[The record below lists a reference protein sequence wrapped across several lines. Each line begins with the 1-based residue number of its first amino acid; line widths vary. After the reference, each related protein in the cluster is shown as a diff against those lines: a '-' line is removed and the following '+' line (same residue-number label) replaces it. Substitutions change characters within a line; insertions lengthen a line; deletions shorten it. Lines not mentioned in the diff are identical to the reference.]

1 MRFYVP
7 TDIYV
12 EKDCVKNHA
21 KELLAVGKRALIVT
35 GHSSA
40 KANGSLNDVTEVLN
54 TGGVAYQ
61 IFDEVEENPSTDTV
75 GKGAKIAREF
85 GAEFIIGIGGG
96 SAIDAAKAMAILL
109 VNPSVNADDLHKTPS
124 HPLNH
129 APVVAVPTTCGT
141 GSEATPVA
149 IITNHKIN
157 LKKSIPHRIFP
168 VLALVDG
175 KYLASAKKQLIV
187 NTAVDA
193 LAHMVESILNVHSNM
208 LNRMCPE
215 YGLKLWGE
223 CKEALIASVAANNA
237 SKNAAP
243 IDSLDAARNA
253 AQDAAT
259 KNDSGNAAPIDTQDA
274 APIDTSLYEKLM
286 YTSTIAGMSIAMTS
300 TAVPHGMSYDL
311 TLSKGT
317 PHGPAVGYFLG
328 AYVEICQKKVPN
340 DVEKV
345 LSLLGLKNVEEF
357 AEMLRKL
364 IGTCTVTRELR
375 DKFADAMKVNRSKLD
390 LVPGGITPEEVEYI
404 YDKSLVVE

>member
-1 MRFYVP
+1 MAV
-7 TDIYV
+7 
-12 EKDCVKNHA
+12 
-21 KELLAVGKRALIVT
+21 LL
-35 GHSSA
+35 
-40 KANGSLNDVTEVLN
+40 LNPDL
-54 TGGVAYQ
+54 
-61 IFDEVEENPSTDTV
+61 
-75 GKGAKIAREF
+75 
-85 GAEFIIGIGGG
+85 
-96 SAIDAAKAMAILL
+96 
-109 VNPSVNADDLHKTPS
+109 NADELHKAPS

-175 KYLASAKKQLIV
+175 KYLASAKKQLVV

-193 LAHMVESILNVHSNM
+193 LAHMVESILNVHSNV

-223 CKEALIASVAANNA
+223 CKEALIASVA
-237 SKNAAP
+237 SENAAP
-243 IDSLDAARNA
+243 IDA
-253 AQDAAT
+253 
-259 KNDSGNAAPIDTQDA
+259 
-274 APIDTSLYEKLM
+274 SLYEKLM

-317 PHGPAVGYFLG
+317 PHGPAVGYFLA
-328 AYVEICQKKVPN
+328 AYVEICQKKVPA
-340 DVEKV
+340 DVEKI

-357 AEMLRKL
+357 AKMLRKL
-364 IGTCTVTRELR
+364 IGTCTVSHELR
-375 DKFADAMKVNRSKLD
+375 NKFAAAMKTNRSKLD
-390 LVPGGITPEEVEYI
+390 LVPGGITAEEVEHI
-404 YDKSLVVE
+404 YNKSLIVG

>member
-21 KELLAVGKRALIVT
+21 KDLLAVGKRALIVT

-54 TGGVAYQ
+54 NGGVAYQ

-75 GKGAKIAREF
+75 GKGAQIARDF
-85 GAEFIIGIGGG
+85 SADFIIGIGGG

-109 VNPSVNADDLHKTPS
+109 VNPGVNADELHKAPAKQ
-124 HPLNH
+124 LGH

-141 GSEATPVA
+141 GSETTPVA

-157 LKKSIPHRIFP
+157 LKKSIPHQIFP

-223 CKEALIASVAANNA
+223 CKKALLI
-237 SKNAAP
+237 
-243 IDSLDAARNA
+243 
-253 AQDAAT
+253 
-259 KNDSGNAAPIDTQDA
+259 SGNAVPIDA
-274 APIDTSLYEKLM
+274 SLYEKLM

-317 PHGPAVGYFLG
+317 PHGPAVGYFLA
-328 AYVEICQKKVPN
+328 AYVEVCQKKVPA
-340 DVEKV
+340 DVEKI
-345 LSLLGLKNVEEF
+345 LSLLGLQSVEEF
-357 AEMLRKL
+357 TEMLRKL
-364 IGTCTVTRELR
+364 IGTCTVTCELK
-375 DKFADAMKVNRSKLD
+375 DKFVAAMKTNHSKLD

-404 YDKSLVVE
+404 YEKSLMVK

>member
-21 KELLAVGKRALIVT
+21 KEMLAVGKRALIVT

-54 TGGVAYQ
+54 EGRVAYQ

-75 GKGAKIAREF
+75 GKGAQIARDF
-85 GAEFIIGIGGG
+85 SADFIIGIGGG
-96 SAIDAAKAMAILL
+96 SAIDAAKAMALL
-109 VNPSVNADDLHKTPS
+109 IVNPGLNADDLHKTPS
-124 HPLNH
+124 HPLDH

-149 IITNHKIN
+149 IITNHKIG
-157 LKKSIPHRIFP
+157 LKKSIPHVIFP

-193 LAHMVESILNVHSNM
+193 LAHMVESILNVHSNI

-223 CKEALIASVAANNA
+223 CKETLIASVAANNSA
-237 SKNAAP
+237 TQNTSQNAA
-243 IDSLDAARNA
+243 LDVATV
-253 AQDAAT
+253 DA
-259 KNDSGNAAPIDTQDA
+259 
-274 APIDTSLYEKLM
+274 SLYEKLM

-311 TLSKGT
+311 TLHAGV
-317 PHGPAVGYFLG
+317 PHGPAVGYFLA
-328 AYVEICQKKVPN
+328 AYVKVCQKKVPA
-340 DVEKV
+340 DVEKI
-345 LSLLGLKNVEEF
+345 LSLLGLQSVEEF

-364 IGTCTVTRELR
+364 IGTCTVSRELR
-375 DKFADAMKVNRSKLD
+375 NKFAAAMKVNRSKLD
-390 LVPGGITPEEVEYI
+390 LVPGGITPEEVEFI
-404 YDKSLVVE
+404 YDKSLIVG

>member
-21 KELLAVGKRALIVT
+21 KELLAVGKRALIAT

-75 GKGAKIAREF
+75 RKGAQIARESN
-85 GAEFIIGIGGG
+85 ADFIIGIGGG

-109 VNPSVNADDLHKTPS
+109 VNPSVNADELHKAPS

-193 LAHMVESILNVHSNM
+193 LAHMVESILNVHSNT

-223 CKEALIASVAANNA
+223 CKNALLAD
-237 SKNAAP
+237 AP
-243 IDSLDAARNA
+243 N
-253 AQDAAT
+253 AT
-259 KNDSGNAAPIDTQDA
+259 KNTAPARGNAAAQKATQDA
-274 APIDTSLYEKLM
+274 APIDASLYEKLM

-311 TLSKGT
+311 TLHAGV
-317 PHGPAVGYFLG
+317 PHGPAVGYFLA
-328 AYVEICQKKVPN
+328 AYVEVCQKKVPA
-340 DVEKV
+340 DVEKI
-345 LSLLGLKNVEEF
+345 LSLLGLKNIEEF
-357 AEMLRKL
+357 AAMLRKL

-375 DKFADAMKVNRSKLD
+375 DKFAAAMKVNRSKLD
-390 LVPGGITPEEVEYI
+390 LVPGGITPDEVEYI
-404 YDKSLVVE
+404 YDKSLVVK

>member
-12 EKDCVKNHA
+12 EKECVKNHA

-40 KANGSLNDVTEVLN
+40 KVNGSLNDVTEVLN
-54 TGGVAYQ
+54 AGGVAYK

-75 GKGAKIAREF
+75 GKGAQIAREF

-109 VNPSVNADDLHKTPS
+109 VNPSVNADELHKAPS

-237 SKNAAP
+237 TAKCVVAGNAAQNAAQNASENAAP
-243 IDSLDAARNA
+243 IDA
-253 AQDAAT
+253 
-259 KNDSGNAAPIDTQDA
+259 
-274 APIDTSLYEKLM
+274 SLYEKLM

-317 PHGPAVGYFLG
+317 PHGPAVGYFLA
-328 AYVEICQKKVPN
+328 AYVEVCQKKVPA
-340 DVEKV
+340 DVEKI

-357 AEMLRKL
+357 AAMLRKL

-375 DKFADAMKVNRSKLD
+375 DKFAAAMKVNRSKLD

>member
-21 KELLAVGKRALIVT
+21 KEMLAIGKRALIVT

-54 TGGVAYQ
+54 DGGVAYQ

-75 GKGAKIAREF
+75 RKGAQIARESN
-85 GAEFIIGIGGG
+85 ADFIIGIGGG
-96 SAIDAAKAMAILL
+96 SAIDAAKAMALL
-109 VNPSVNADDLHKTPS
+109 IVNPGLNADDLHKTPS
-124 HPLNH
+124 HPLDH

-193 LAHMVESILNVHSNM
+193 LAHMVESILNIHSNM

-223 CKEALIASVAANNA
+223 CKEALIASLAANNSA
-237 SKNAAP
+237 AQNAA
-243 IDSLDAARNA
+243 L
-253 AQDAAT
+253 
-259 KNDSGNAAPIDTQDA
+259 DA
-274 APIDTSLYEKLM
+274 APIDASLYEKLM
-286 YTSTIAGMSIAMTS
+286 LTSTIAGMSIAMTS

-311 TLSKGT
+311 TLHAGV
-317 PHGPAVGYFLG
+317 PHGPAVGYFLA
-328 AYVEICQKKVPN
+328 AYVEICHKKVPN

-345 LSLLGLKNVEEF
+345 LSLLGLQSVEEF

-375 DKFADAMKVNRSKLD
+375 DKFAAAMKTNHSKLD

-404 YDKSLVVE
+404 YDKSLIVK

>member
-12 EKDCVKNHA
+12 EKECVKNHA

-54 TGGVAYQ
+54 AGGVAYQ

-75 GKGAKIAREF
+75 GKGAQIAREF
-85 GAEFIIGIGGG
+85 GAEFIVGIGGG

-109 VNPSVNADDLHKTPS
+109 VNPSVNADELHKAPS

-193 LAHMVESILNVHSNM
+193 LAHMVESILNVHSNT

-215 YGLKLWGE
+215 YGLKLWRE
-223 CKEALIASVAANNA
+223 CKEALLASEN
-237 SKNAAP
+237 
-243 IDSLDAARNA
+243 D
-253 AQDAAT
+253 AT
-259 KNDSGNAAPIDTQDA
+259 KNDSGNAAPARGNAAAQKATQDA
-274 APIDTSLYEKLM
+274 APIDANLYEKLM

-317 PHGPAVGYFLG
+317 PHGPAVGYFLA
-328 AYVEICQKKVPN
+328 AYVEVCQKKVPA
-340 DVEKV
+340 DVEKI
-345 LSLLGLKNVEEF
+345 LSLLGLKNIEEF
-357 AEMLRKL
+357 GEMLRKL

-375 DKFADAMKVNRSKLD
+375 DKFAAAMKTNHSKLD
-390 LVPGGITPEEVEYI
+390 LVPGGITPDEVEYI
-404 YDKSLVVE
+404 YDKSLMVK

>member
-54 TGGVAYQ
+54 AGGVAYQ

-75 GKGAKIAREF
+75 GKGAQIARESN
-85 GAEFIIGIGGG
+85 ADFIIGIGGG

-109 VNPSVNADDLHKTPS
+109 VNPSVNADELHKAPS

-223 CKEALIASVAANNA
+223 CKEALLASEN
-237 SKNAAP
+237 
-243 IDSLDAARNA
+243 D
-253 AQDAAT
+253 AT
-259 KNDSGNAAPIDTQDA
+259 KNDSGNAAPARGNAAAQKATQDA
-274 APIDTSLYEKLM
+274 APIDASLYEKLM

-300 TAVPHGMSYDL
+300 TRSA
-311 TLSKGT
+311 K
-317 PHGPAVGYFLG
+317 A
-328 AYVEICQKKVPN
+328 
-340 DVEKV
+340 
-345 LSLLGLKNVEEF
+345 
-357 AEMLRKL
+357 LR
-364 IGTCTVTRELR
+364 T
-375 DKFADAMKVNRSKLD
+375 A
-390 LVPGGITPEEVEYI
+390 PP
-404 YDKSLVVE
+404 

>member
-21 KELLAVGKRALIVT
+21 KELLAIGKRALIVT

-54 TGGVAYQ
+54 NGGVAYQ

-75 GKGAKIAREF
+75 GKGAQIARDF
-85 GAEFIIGIGGG
+85 GADFIIGIGGG

-109 VNPSVNADDLHKTPS
+109 VNPSVIADELHKAPAK
-124 HPLNH
+124 PLGH

-193 LAHMVESILNVHSNM
+193 LAHMVESILNVHSNI

-223 CKEALIASVAANNA
+223 CKEALIASVAANNTA
-237 SKNAAP
+237 ANNA
-243 IDSLDAARNA
+243 
-253 AQDAAT
+253 
-259 KNDSGNAAPIDTQDA
+259 SGNAELDVATVDA
-274 APIDTSLYEKLM
+274 SLYEKLM

-317 PHGPAVGYFLG
+317 PHGPAVGYFLA
-328 AYVEICQKKVPN
+328 AYVEVCQKKVPA
-340 DVEKV
+340 DVEKI
-345 LSLLGLKNVEEF
+345 LSLLGLQSVEEF

-375 DKFADAMKVNRSKLD
+375 DKFAAAMKVNRSKLD
-390 LVPGGITPEEVEYI
+390 LVPGGITPEEVEFI
-404 YDKSLVVE
+404 YDKSLIVG

>member
-12 EKDCVKNHA
+12 EKECVKNHA

-40 KANGSLNDVTEVLN
+40 KVNGSLNDVTEVLN
-54 TGGVAYQ
+54 AGGVAYK

-75 GKGAKIAREF
+75 GKGAQIAREF

-109 VNPSVNADDLHKTPS
+109 VNPSVNADELHKAPS

-168 VLALVDG
+168 ALALVDG

-193 LAHMVESILNVHSNM
+193 LAHMVESILNIHSNM

-223 CKEALIASVAANNA
+223 CKEALIASIAANNA
-237 SKNAAP
+237 TAKCVVAG
-243 IDSLDAARNA
+243 NA
-253 AQDAAT
+253 AQDAAQ
-259 KNDSGNAAPIDTQDA
+259 NASENAAPVDA
-274 APIDTSLYEKLM
+274 SLYEKLM
-286 YTSTIAGMSIAMTS
+286 LTSTIAGMSIAMTS

-317 PHGPAVGYFLG
+317 PHGPAVGYFLA
-328 AYVEICQKKVPN
+328 AYVEICHKKVPN

-345 LSLLGLKNVEEF
+345 LSLLGLQSVEEF
-357 AEMLRKL
+357 AEMLQKL

-375 DKFADAMKVNRSKLD
+375 DKFVAAMKTNHSKLD

>member
-21 KELLAVGKRALIVT
+21 KDLLAVGKRALIVT

-54 TGGVAYQ
+54 NGGVAYQ

-75 GKGAKIAREF
+75 GKGAQIARESN
-85 GAEFIIGIGGG
+85 ADFIIGIGGG
-96 SAIDAAKAMAILL
+96 SAIDAAKAVAILL
-109 VNPSVNADDLHKTPS
+109 VNPSVIADELHKAPS

-223 CKEALIASVAANNA
+223 CKEALIASVAANNSA
-237 SKNAAP
+237 TQNTSQKAAP
-243 IDSLDAARNA
+243 FDA
-253 AQDAAT
+253 
-259 KNDSGNAAPIDTQDA
+259 
-274 APIDTSLYEKLM
+274 SLYEKLM

-311 TLSKGT
+311 TLCKGT
-317 PHGPAVGYFLG
+317 PHGPAVGYFLA
-328 AYVEICQKKVPN
+328 AYVEICQKKVPT
-340 DVEKV
+340 DVEKII
-345 LSLLGLKNVEEF
+345 SLLGLKNIEEF
-357 AEMLRKL
+357 ADMLRKL

-375 DKFADAMKVNRSKLD
+375 DQFAAAMKVNRSKLD
-390 LVPGGITPEEVEYI
+390 LVPSGITPKEVEFI
-404 YDKSLVVE
+404 YDKSLIVG

>member
-40 KANGSLNDVTEVLN
+40 KVNGSLNDVTEVLN
-54 TGGVAYQ
+54 AGGVAYQ

-75 GKGAKIAREF
+75 GKGTQIAREF
-85 GAEFIIGIGGG
+85 GAEFIISIGGG

-109 VNPSVNADDLHKTPS
+109 VNPSVNADELHKAPS

-223 CKEALIASVAANNA
+223 CKEALIASIAANNA
-237 SKNAAP
+237 TAKCVVAG
-243 IDSLDAARNA
+243 NA
-253 AQDAAT
+253 AQDAAQNASE
-259 KNDSGNAAPIDTQDA
+259 NDAPLDA
-274 APIDTSLYEKLM
+274 SLYEKLM

-317 PHGPAVGYFLG
+317 PHGPAVGYFLA

-345 LSLLGLKNVEEF
+345 LSLLGLKNIEEF
-357 AEMLRKL
+357 AAMLRKL
-364 IGTCTVTRELR
+364 IGTCTVSRELR
-375 DKFADAMKVNRSKLD
+375 DKFATAMKVNRSKLD

>member
-54 TGGVAYQ
+54 DGGVAYQ

-109 VNPSVNADDLHKTPS
+109 VNPSVNADELHKAPS

-168 VLALVDG
+168 MLALVDG

-193 LAHMVESILNVHSNM
+193 LAHMVESILNVHSNT

-223 CKEALIASVAANNA
+223 CKNALLASEN
-237 SKNAAP
+237 
-243 IDSLDAARNA
+243 D
-253 AQDAAT
+253 AT
-259 KNDSGNAAPIDTQDA
+259 KNDSGNAAAQKATQDA
-274 APIDTSLYEKLM
+274 APIDESLYEKLM

-317 PHGPAVGYFLG
+317 PHGPAVGYFLA
-328 AYVEICQKKVPN
+328 AYVEVCQKKVST
-340 DVEKV
+340 DVEKI
-345 LSLLGLKNVEEF
+345 LSLLGLKNIEEF
-357 AEMLRKL
+357 REILQKL

-375 DKFADAMKVNRSKLD
+375 DKFSAAMKVNRSKLD
-390 LVPGGITPEEVEYI
+390 LVPGGITPDEVEYI
-404 YDKSLVVE
+404 YDKSLVVG

>member
-12 EKDCVKNHA
+12 EKECVKNHA

-40 KANGSLNDVTEVLN
+40 KVNGSLNDVTEVLN
-54 TGGVAYQ
+54 AGGVAYQ

-75 GKGAKIAREF
+75 GKGAQIAREF

-109 VNPSVNADDLHKTPS
+109 VNPSVNADELHKAPS

-237 SKNAAP
+237 LENATP
-243 IDSLDAARNA
+243 IDSLDAAQNA
-253 AQDAAT
+253 AQDAA
-259 KNDSGNAAPIDTQDA
+259 PLDA
-274 APIDTSLYEKLM
+274 SLYEKLM

-317 PHGPAVGYFLG
+317 PHGPAVGYFLA

-345 LSLLGLKNVEEF
+345 LSLSGLKNVEEF
-357 AEMLRKL
+357 AAMLRKL
-364 IGTCTVTRELR
+364 IGTCTVTREMR
-375 DKFADAMKVNRSKLD
+375 DKFAAAMKVNRSKLN
-390 LVPGGITPEEVEYI
+390 LVPGNITAEDIDYI
-404 YDKSLVVE
+404 YDKSLVVG

>member
-21 KELLAVGKRALIVT
+21 KELLAVGKRALVVT

-40 KANGSLNDVTEVLN
+40 KVNGSLNDVTEVLN
-54 TGGVAYQ
+54 AGGVAYQ

-75 GKGAKIAREF
+75 GKGAQIAREF

-109 VNPSVNADDLHKTPS
+109 VNPSVNADDLHKAPS
-124 HPLNH
+124 HPLDH

-193 LAHMVESILNVHSNM
+193 LAHMVESILNIHSNM

-223 CKEALIASVAANNA
+223 CKEALITSVAANNA
-237 SKNAAP
+237 SENATP
-243 IDSLDAARNA
+243 IDAQDAARNK
-253 AQDAAT
+253 AQDAA
-259 KNDSGNAAPIDTQDA
+259 PLDA
-274 APIDTSLYEKLM
+274 SLYEKLM

-317 PHGPAVGYFLG
+317 PHGPAVGYFL
-328 AYVEICQKKVPN
+328 ATYVEVCQKKVPA
-340 DVEKV
+340 DVEKI

-404 YDKSLVVE
+404 YDKSLVVK

>member
-12 EKDCVKNHA
+12 EKECVKNHA
-21 KELLAVGKRALIVT
+21 KELLAVGKRALVVT

-40 KANGSLNDVTEVLN
+40 KVNGSLNDVTEVLN
-54 TGGVAYQ
+54 AGGVAYK

-75 GKGAKIAREF
+75 GKGAQIAREF

-109 VNPSVNADDLHKTPS
+109 VNPSVNADELHKAPS

-141 GSEATPVA
+141 GSEATPVS

-223 CKEALIASVAANNA
+223 CKEALIASIAANNA
-237 SKNAAP
+237 TAKCIIAG
-243 IDSLDAARNA
+243 NA
-253 AQDAAT
+253 AQDAAQNASE
-259 KNDSGNAAPIDTQDA
+259 NDAPLDA
-274 APIDTSLYEKLM
+274 SLYEKLM

-317 PHGPAVGYFLG
+317 PHGPAVGYFLA

-345 LSLLGLKNVEEF
+345 LSLLGLKNIEEF
-357 AEMLRKL
+357 AAMLRKL

-375 DKFADAMKVNRSKLD
+375 DKFAAAMKENRSKLD

>member
-21 KELLAVGKRALIVT
+21 KELLAVGKRALVVT

-40 KANGSLNDVTEVLN
+40 KVNGSLNDVTEVLN
-54 TGGVAYQ
+54 AGGVAYQ

-75 GKGAKIAREF
+75 GKGAQIAREF

-109 VNPSVNADDLHKTPS
+109 VNPSVNADELHKAPS

-149 IITNHKIN
+149 IITNHKID

-223 CKEALIASVAANNA
+223 CKEALIASIAANNA

-253 AQDAAT
+253 
-259 KNDSGNAAPIDTQDA
+259 SENAAPLDA
-274 APIDTSLYEKLM
+274 SLYEKLM

-317 PHGPAVGYFLG
+317 PHGPAVGYFLS

-357 AEMLRKL
+357 AAMLRKL

-375 DKFADAMKVNRSKLD
+375 DKFAAAMKVNRSKLD

>member
-54 TGGVAYQ
+54 AGGVAYQ

-109 VNPSVNADDLHKTPS
+109 VNPSVNADELHKAPS

-237 SKNAAP
+237 TAKCVVAG
-243 IDSLDAARNA
+243 NA
-253 AQDAAT
+253 AQDAA
-259 KNDSGNAAPIDTQDA
+259 PIDA
-274 APIDTSLYEKLM
+274 SLYEKLM

-317 PHGPAVGYFLG
+317 PHGPAVGYFLA
-328 AYVEICQKKVPN
+328 AYVEVCQKKVPA
-340 DVEKV
+340 DVEKI
-345 LSLLGLKNVEEF
+345 LSLLGLKNIEEF
-357 AEMLRKL
+357 AEMLQKL

-375 DKFADAMKVNRSKLD
+375 DKFAATMKTNHSKLD
-390 LVPGGITPEEVEYI
+390 LVPGGITPDEVEYI
-404 YDKSLVVE
+404 YNKSLMVK

>member
-21 KELLAVGKRALIVT
+21 KEMLAVGKRALIVT

-54 TGGVAYQ
+54 AGGVAYQ

-75 GKGAKIAREF
+75 GKGAQIARESN
-85 GAEFIIGIGGG
+85 ADFIIGIGGG

-109 VNPSVNADDLHKTPS
+109 VNPSVNADELHKAPS

-223 CKEALIASVAANNA
+223 CKNALLASEN
-237 SKNAAP
+237 
-243 IDSLDAARNA
+243 D
-253 AQDAAT
+253 AT
-259 KNDSGNAAPIDTQDA
+259 KNDSGNAAPIDA
-274 APIDTSLYEKLM
+274 SLYEKLM
-286 YTSTIAGMSIAMTS
+286 LTSTIAGMSIAMTS

-317 PHGPAVGYFLG
+317 PHGPAVGYFLA
-328 AYVEICQKKVPN
+328 AYVEVCQKKVPA
-340 DVEKV
+340 DVEKI
-345 LSLLGLKNVEEF
+345 LSLLGLKNIEEF
-357 AEMLRKL
+357 AAMLRKL

-375 DKFADAMKVNRSKLD
+375 DKFATAMKENRSKLD
-390 LVPGGITPEEVEYI
+390 LVPGGITPDEVEYI
-404 YDKSLVVE
+404 YDKSLMVK

>member
-1 MRFYVP
+1 MRFYIP

-21 KELLAVGKRALIVT
+21 KDLLAVGKRALIVT

-54 TGGVAYQ
+54 NGRVAYQ

-75 GKGAKIAREF
+75 GKGAQIARDF
-85 GAEFIIGIGGG
+85 GADFIIGIGGG

-109 VNPSVNADDLHKTPS
+109 VNPSVIADELHKAPAK
-124 HPLNH
+124 PLNH

-193 LAHMVESILNVHSNM
+193 LAHMVESILNIHSNM

-223 CKEALIASVAANNA
+223 CKEALIASVAANNTA
-237 SKNAAP
+237 ANNA
-243 IDSLDAARNA
+243 
-253 AQDAAT
+253 
-259 KNDSGNAAPIDTQDA
+259 SGNAALDVATVDA
-274 APIDTSLYEKLM
+274 SLYEKLM

-317 PHGPAVGYFLG
+317 PHGPAVGYFLA
-328 AYVEICQKKVPN
+328 AYVEICQKKVPA
-340 DVEKV
+340 DVEKI
-345 LSLLGLKNVEEF
+345 LSLLGLKNIEEF
-357 AEMLRKL
+357 ADMLRKL

-375 DKFADAMKVNRSKLD
+375 DQFVAVMKVNRSKLD
-390 LVPGGITPEEVEYI
+390 LVPGGITPEEVEFI
-404 YDKSLVVE
+404 YDKSLIVG

>member
-35 GHSSA
+35 GHNSA
-40 KANGSLNDVTEVLN
+40 KVNGSLNDVTEVLN
-54 TGGVAYQ
+54 AGGVAYK

-75 GKGAKIAREF
+75 GKGAQIAREA

-109 VNPSVNADDLHKTPS
+109 VNPSVNADELHKAPS

-141 GSEATPVA
+141 GSETTPVA

-237 SKNAAP
+237 SENATP
-243 IDSLDAARNA
+243 IDSLDAAQNA
-253 AQDAAT
+253 AQDAA
-259 KNDSGNAAPIDTQDA
+259 PLDA
-274 APIDTSLYEKLM
+274 SLYEKLM

-317 PHGPAVGYFLG
+317 PHGPAVGYFLA
-328 AYVEICQKKVPN
+328 AYVEVCQKKVPA
-340 DVEKV
+340 DVEKI

-375 DKFADAMKVNRSKLD
+375 DKFAAAMKVNRSKLD

>member
-21 KELLAVGKRALIVT
+21 KEMLAVGKRALIVT

-54 TGGVAYQ
+54 DGGVAYQ

-75 GKGAKIAREF
+75 GKGAQIARNF
-85 GAEFIIGIGGG
+85 NADFIIGIGGG
-96 SAIDAAKAMAILL
+96 SAIDAAKAMALL
-109 VNPSVNADDLHKTPS
+109 IVNPGLNADDLHKAPS

-193 LAHMVESILNVHSNM
+193 LAHMVESILNVHSNI

-215 YGLKLWGE
+215 YGLRLWGE
-223 CKEALIASVAANNA
+223 CKEALIASLAAN
-237 SKNAAP
+237 NAAP
-243 IDSLDAARNA
+243 IDAS
-253 AQDAAT
+253 
-259 KNDSGNAAPIDTQDA
+259 I
-274 APIDTSLYEKLM
+274 YEKLM

-311 TLSKGT
+311 TLHAGV
-317 PHGPAVGYFLG
+317 PHGPAVGYFLA
-328 AYVEICQKKVPN
+328 AYVEICHKKVSN

-345 LSLLGLKNVEEF
+345 LSLLGLQSVEEF
-357 AEMLRKL
+357 AEMLHKL
-364 IGTCTVTRELR
+364 IGTCSVTRELR
-375 DKFADAMKVNRSKLD
+375 DKFVAAMKTNHSKLD

>member
-21 KELLAVGKRALIVT
+21 KEMLAVGKRALIVT

-54 TGGVAYQ
+54 DGGVAYQ

-75 GKGAKIAREF
+75 GKGAQIAREF
-85 GAEFIIGIGGG
+85 GADFIIGIGGG

-109 VNPSVNADDLHKTPS
+109 VNPNVNADDLHKAPAKT
-124 HPLNH
+124 LNH

-141 GSEATPVA
+141 GSEATPVS

-215 YGLKLWGE
+215 YGLKLWEE
-223 CKEALIASVAANNA
+223 CKDALIASVAANNSA
-237 SKNAAP
+237 AQNTSQKAAP
-243 IDSLDAARNA
+243 IDA
-253 AQDAAT
+253 
-259 KNDSGNAAPIDTQDA
+259 
-274 APIDTSLYEKLM
+274 SLYEKLM

-311 TLSKGT
+311 TLCKGT
-317 PHGPAVGYFLG
+317 PHGPAVGYFLA
-328 AYVEICQKKVPN
+328 AYVEICQKKVPA
-340 DVEKV
+340 DVEKI
-345 LSLLGLKNVEEF
+345 LSLLGLQSVEEF

-375 DKFADAMKVNRSKLD
+375 DQFVAAMKVNRSKLD
-390 LVPGGITPEEVEYI
+390 LVPGSITPEEVEFI
-404 YDKSLVVE
+404 YDKSLIVG